1 MSAGGARRA
10 VDLGGVA
17 AYVYEP
23 AERPL
28 GAYVVAQGLH
38 YEGPDDPRFDR
49 FARALC
55 AARFRVYAPKLS
67 AFLALQVTDGARVE
81 LERALEAACDAIA
94 RDGLPPPALFSV
106 SFGSLPAIAAAA
118 SPRLASRLGGL
129 VLFGGYC
136 DFESAITFALTGRTP
151 DGRTR
156 PYDSSNA
163 PVVHMH
169 LADASL
175 DAFDVPRVVEA
186 WRRVVHATWGRPEL
200 RDARARAPHA
210 EAIARELPPPEREA
224 FLRGCGLGA
233 DPAPHVA
240 RLRALAS
247 RYTFADPR
255 PHLARLQAPVL
266 LVHGRDD
273 DVIPFEETEKL
284 ARALP
289 PSHPRRV
296 ILTGLYGHTG
306 SALPRPGDVARE
318 AAAMATLVRALVLA
332 PLGGERFAA
341 LCAADQ

>member
-1 MSAGGARRA
+1 MSRVGQRRSIE
-10 VDLGGVA
+10 LGGVA

-23 AERPL
+23 DGPPL

-55 AARFRVYAPKLS
+55 AARFRVYAPKLGS
-67 AFLALQVTDGARVE
+67 FLALQVTDGAREE
-81 LERALEAACDAIA
+81 LERALGAACDAIE

-106 SFGSLPAIAAAA
+106 SFGSLPAVASAAA
-118 SPRLASRLGGL
+118 PNLAARIGGL
-129 VLFGGYC
+129 VVFGGYC
-136 DFESAITFALTGRTP
+136 DFESAITFALTGRTS
-151 DGRTR
+151 DGRAR

-175 DAFDVPRVVEA
+175 DAFDVPRVVDA

-200 RDARARAPHA
+200 RDAVARAPHA
-210 EAIARELPPPEREA
+210 ERIARDLPPAERAA
-224 FLRGCGLGA
+224 FLEGCGLGA
-233 DPAPHVA
+233 DAAPHVA
-240 RLRALAS
+240 RLRALAE
-247 RYTFADPR
+247 RYAFADPR
-255 PHLARLQAPVL
+255 PHLAGVKAPVL

-289 PSHPRRV
+289 PAHPRRV
-296 ILTGLYGHTG
+296 VLTGLYGHTG
-306 SALPRPGDVARE
+306 SALPRPSAAARE
-318 AAAMATLVRALVLA
+318 LAAMATLVRGLVLA
-332 PLGGERFAA
+332 PLGGRLGE
-341 LCAADQ
+341 LCGPGDY